1 MKQVAIAFLLLVLGM
16 VAPRARTAQ
25 ADTLFVYYIGYDYEA
40 PNPDPA
46 NFGEP
51 GSQYN
56 SLGAALDMG
65 TPLVPDTTSNNYT
78 YAILGLTPTS
88 VQNFGSFIVIDYAPG
103 LFQVFEDSKASG
115 TASDFGVNPPNAT
128 APSTFTDGS
137 LFVQGQLSNFQIVL
151 STATGS
157 GSFNADFTVNGGSQL
172 GNVPVN
178 QRTGWTF
185 AGVTSNELNRPSG
198 YGHQVVGQ
206 VFLNAPTPAQNK
218 SWGALKAQ
226 YRQ

>member
-1 MKQVAIAFLLLVLGM
+1 MKQFALASLLAVLGI
-16 VAPRARTAQ
+16 VAPRPHAAA

-40 PNPDPA
+40 PNPDPV
-46 NFGEP
+46 NFGEA

-56 SLGAALDMG
+56 SLGAAMDMG
-65 TPLVPDTTSNNYT
+65 APLVPDTTSNNYT
-78 YAILGLTPTS
+78 YAILGLTPTN

-103 LFQVFEDSKASG
+103 LFQVYEDSKTSG
-115 TASDFGVNPPNAT
+115 TAADFGINPPNAT

-137 LFVQGQLSNFQIVL
+137 LFIQGQLTNFQIVL
-151 STATGS
+151 NTTTGS

-172 GNVPVN
+172 GNVPAN

-185 AGVTSNELNRPSG
+185 AGVTANEINRPSG

-206 VFLNAPTPAQNK
+206 VFLNAPTPAQPR
-218 SWGALKAQ
+218 S
-226 YRQ
+226 

>member
-1 MKQVAIAFLLLVLGM
+1 MKQLALVLLLAVLGF
-16 VAPRARTAQ
+16 VAPRPHAAE
-25 ADTLFVYYIGYDYEA
+25 ADTLFVYYIGYDYES
-40 PNPDPA
+40 PNPDPG

-56 SLGAALDMG
+56 ALGAAMDMG
-65 TPLVPDTTSNNYT
+65 APLVPDTTSNNYT
-78 YAILGLTPTS
+78 FAIQGLTPTL
-88 VQNFGSFIVIDYAPG
+88 VQNFGTFIVIDYAPG
-103 LFQVFEDSKASG
+103 LFQVYEDSKTSG
-115 TASDFGVNPPNAT
+115 TAADFGVNPPNAT

-137 LFVQGQLSNFQIVL
+137 LFVQGQLTNFQLVL
-151 STATGS
+151 NTTSGS

-185 AGVTSNELNRPSG
+185 AGVTANEINRPSG

-206 VFLNAPTPAQNK
+206 VFLNAPVPAQAR
-218 SWGALKAQ
+218 SWGAVKAQ